1 MTTGPGIE
9 VRGGVGGT
17 AVGFDELVVAA
28 GQLVDGAA
36 VLGEVVIGLAAATA
50 QTSVSAPLSPVTALR
65 AESELALAAQVVAT
79 EAAAL
84 AGVAG
89 SVRAAAWAYREVEDE
104 VVRTAALTQDVVM
117 AVAGHAAPTLVVG
130 VVVLDALG
138 VDVGTLVDRAVWEV
152 PELADLGGGAGG
164 LVLGLRTNP
173 VTAPFVS
180 PPFVAAQNQV
190 DSGASSR
197 PGEVRVPP
205 DPDQAAIRV
214 LADSAA
220 AGGLLRDTGSVQVA
234 EVTEVTE
241 VTEVAEVAQVG
252 ESAEVA
258 QGGVPSAED
267 GTGAAKGPLPSAD
280 DGTGAPGAGLRA
292 PAGLADLARDQA
304 TLPDDA
310 RVRVVEVRADHGSAW
325 VVEISGTQV
334 WDPRAGSNPFDLTT
348 DVRSMAG
355 ESTLLAAGVQQALSA
370 AQARA
375 AATSPPGRDVRS
387 EPVLLSGHSLGG
399 IVAAGLAS
407 SAEFRSAHRVTHVV
421 ALGSPIGKV
430 PVPDNVQVLA
440 VEHRQDPVPRLE
452 GRPNPDRAGWV
463 TVTRDLDGATDR
475 ATDGATHTVDRARA
489 AHRSDLYVETA
500 AAVDASDDPSV
511 AAWRAGS
518 RAFFAGPGEASNVVV
533 RDYRIARVVAEP

>member
-1 MTTGPGIE
+1 MTAGRGIE
-9 VRGGVGGT
+9 VRGGLGGT
-17 AVGFDELVVAA
+17 AVGLDELVAAA
-28 GQLVDGAA
+28 GQLVEGAA
-36 VLGEVVIGLAAATA
+36 VLGEVVIRLAAATA
-50 QTSVSAPLSPVTALR
+50 ETSVSAPLSPATALR
-65 AESELALAAQVVAT
+65 AESELALAAHAVAR

-104 VVRTAALTQDVVM
+104 VVRTTALTQDVVM
-117 AVAGHAAPTLVVG
+117 AVAGHAAPALVVG

-138 VDVGTLVDRAVWEV
+138 VDVGTLVDRAAWEV

-164 LVLGLRTNP
+164 LVLGLRANP
-173 VTAPFVS
+173 VTG
-180 PPFVAAQNQV
+180 PFVATPHGV
-190 DSGASSR
+190 RSGPYGW
-197 PGEVRVPP
+197 PGGGAVPP
-205 DPDQAAIRV
+205 DPDQAAVRV

-220 AGGLLRDTGSVQVA
+220 AGGLLRDTGGIQV
-234 EVTEVTE
+234 V
-241 VTEVAEVAQVG
+241 EVAGVAGVAGVG
-252 ESAEVA
+252 E
-258 QGGVPSAED
+258 
-267 GTGAAKGPLPSAD
+267 PSAD
-280 DGTGAPGAGLRA
+280 DGTGAAGGGSVSA

-304 TLPDDA
+304 ALPADA
-310 RVRVVEVRADHGSAW
+310 RVRVVEVAAAHGAAW
-325 VVEISGTQV
+325 IVEISGTQV

-375 AATSPPGRDVRS
+375 AATSPPGRDVRT

-430 PVPDNVQVLA
+430 PVPEEVQVMA

-452 GRPNPDRAGWV
+452 GRSNPDRAGWV
-463 TVTRDLDGATDR
+463 TVTRDLDGAPGTADR
-475 ATDGATHTVDRARA
+475 ASS
-489 AHRSDLYVETA
+489 AHRSDLYAETA

-518 RAFFAGPGEASNVVV
+518 RAFFAGPGEASSIVV
-533 RDYRIARVVAEP
+533 RDYRIARIVAPP